1 MRKICRL
8 FTYNIV
14 LRPSYL
20 ILQVAAADDE
30 LSAWLEQQC
39 YSLNHAAG
47 IALPPYLQRRLE
59 AQGAELGDRPCVA
72 DEHYFATLLAV
83 RDLESEASDP
93 ADWAD
98 QGWSCLL
105 GHSLYCYFRVGNCIL
120 SLEYHLTDQPLI
132 LHAPPSQVS
141 CEGTLTFTEWEEPA
155 WSPKL
160 FTAAAVDAET
170 LQVMRRGRWE
180 QRACPALRAMSSAFG
195 LYRPSSDAGREPYKP
210 MPDRCMLFARKFAP
224 DAVQPLRHL
233 GKACGTEGLALD
245 VACVSA
251 DAWATAALVTSE
263 A

>member
-1 MRKICRL
+1 MRKCI
-8 FTYNIV
+8 Y
-14 LRPSYL
+14 P
-20 ILQVAAADDE
+20 
-30 LSAWLEQQC
+30 
-39 YSLNHAAG
+39 
-47 IALPPYLQRRLE
+47 
-59 AQGAELGDRPCVA
+59 
-72 DEHYFATLLAV
+72 
-83 RDLESEASDP
+83 LES
-93 ADWAD
+93 
-98 QGWSCLL
+98 
-105 GHSLYCYFRVGNCIL
+105 N
-120 SLEYHLTDQPLI
+120 LTHQPLV
-132 LHAPPSQVS
+132 LHAPQVS

-160 FTAAAVDAET
+160 FTAASVDAET

-180 QRACPALRAMSSAFG
+180 QRPCPALRAMSSAFG